1 MLRLRKKIA
10 IIALILI
17 STIIS
22 SIKANADEFFK
33 GIGEDQM
40 NAKAVVH
47 IAKKLPWFNVSR
59 PLTEND
65 LRGRVVLLDFWT
77 YCCINCLHVI
87 PDLVYLEEKYKDK
100 LLVIGI
106 HCGKFSNEKNSEN
119 IRQAILR
126 YKLSHPVV
134 NDEKYR
140 IWNLFNVHAWPTL
153 VLLDQNGDFVN
164 SYAGENN
171 REVLDLAIA
180 ALLKYSPERMKKIA
194 EANGNKNNKI
204 TDKLTKLPIA
214 LEREKIDRKGL
225 SYPAKVAINK
235 NLDLVV
241 VADSNHN
248 RIIIC
253 DFEGNIKDVV
263 GSGMPGTADGKFS
276 EATFNM
282 PKGVCIMS
290 NKDIFVADTENNLLR
305 KISMKN
311 KTVETVAG
319 NMKRGTSREKSGK
332 GTLVSLN
339 SPWGL
344 TTGAK
349 EKYIYISMAGTHQI
363 WRYNIKNMNV
373 EVFAG
378 SGVENIFDGGFV
390 YSAFAQP
397 SGVTYL
403 NNKLFVA
410 DSETSSIREIF
421 LKKERV
427 QTVVGEGLFTFG
439 NRDGV
444 GRKTVR
450 LQHPL
455 GIAAVYDK
463 DDDDRSGKVELLYV
477 ADTYNN
483 LIKRVYP
490 AQKKVDTLYFADIKF
505 DEPGG
510 LAYSEG
516 YLFVAD
522 TNNSRIV
529 KISLKDRKASV
540 FVIKNLQLPKNYNES
555 YSCPLPPEL

>member
-1 MLRLRKKIA
+1 MLWLRKKMT
-10 IIALILI
+10 
-17 STIIS
+17 TIVLVIVCS
-22 SIKANADEFFK
+22 VIGVTKINADEFFK

-59 PLTEND
+59 PLTEKD
-65 LRGRVVLLDFWT
+65 LQGRVILLDFWT

-100 LLVIGI
+100 LLVIGV

-126 YKLSHPVV
+126 YKLSHPVI

-140 IWNLFNVHAWPTL
+140 IWNLFNIHAWPTL
-153 VLLDQNGDFVN
+153 VLLDQNGKFIN
-164 SYAGENN
+164 SYPGENN
-171 REVLDLAIA
+171 REILDLAIT
-180 ALLKYSPERMKKIA
+180 ALLKHPPEPIQQIA
-194 EANGNKNNKI
+194 EANSKTSN
-204 TDKLTKLPIA
+204 KLTKLPIS
-214 LEREKIDRKGL
+214 LERDKVDRKGL

-235 NLDLVV
+235 KLDLVV

-253 DFEGNIKDVV
+253 DFEGNIKHVV
-263 GSGMPGTADGKFS
+263 GSGMPGAADGGFAD
-276 EATFNM
+276 ATFNM

-290 NKDIFVADTENNLLR
+290 NQDIFVADTENNLLR
-305 KISMKN
+305 KISIKN
-311 KTVETVAG
+311 KTVDTVAG
-319 NMKRGTSREKSGK
+319 NMKRGTNREKSGK
-332 GTLVSLN
+332 GILVSLN

-349 EKYIYISMAGTHQI
+349 EQYIYISMAGTHQI
-363 WRYNIKNMNV
+363 WRYNIKNMTV
-373 EVFAG
+373 EIFAG

-397 SGVTYL
+397 SGITYL

-444 GRKTVR
+444 GRSTVR

-455 GIAAVYDK
+455 GIAAVYNK
-463 DDDDRSGKVELLYV
+463 DDDSDDYNSSKVELLYI

-540 FVIKNLQLPKNYNES
+540 FIIKKLKIPNNYNES